1 MMVTGLMVVSLYV
14 HSTAASLGFVA
25 PAGMSAGLAPGVLQV
40 STSAGPQ
47 QQPKITSI
55 MLNVSQ
61 IAGTNILQK
70 FVAII
75 FRVHPEIS

>member
-1 MMVTGLMVVSLYV
+1 
-14 HSTAASLGFVA
+14 
-25 PAGMSAGLAPGVLQV
+25 MSAGLAPGVLQV